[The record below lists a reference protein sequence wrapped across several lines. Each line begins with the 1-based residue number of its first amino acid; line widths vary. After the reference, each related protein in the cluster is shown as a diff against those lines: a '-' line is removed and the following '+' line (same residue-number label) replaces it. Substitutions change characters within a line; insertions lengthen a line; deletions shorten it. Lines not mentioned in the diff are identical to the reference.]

1 VRFQILQVIT
11 TTHTFRLNDDVKVQ
25 NIK

>member
-11 TTHTFRLNDDVKVQ
+11 TTHTFRLNDEAKVQ